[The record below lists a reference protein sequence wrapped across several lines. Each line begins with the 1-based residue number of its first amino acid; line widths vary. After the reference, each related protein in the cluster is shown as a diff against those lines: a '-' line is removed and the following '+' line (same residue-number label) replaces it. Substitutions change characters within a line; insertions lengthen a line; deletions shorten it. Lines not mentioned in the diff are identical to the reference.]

1 MNTLPSFAGG
11 PSEEQQMY
19 QQAKTNFITA
29 VLRKESGAVIGE
41 NEFNTEDKK
50 YFPQA
55 GDTAGVLK
63 QKQKARELAIEAMK
77 IQAGPGAKS
86 IKPSGQSNAPT
97 GAPPALPNASAN
109 NPLGLPGR

>member
-1 MNTLPSFAGG
+1 LPSFAGG

-29 VLRKESGAVIGE
+29 VLRKESGATIQPS
-41 NEFNTEDKK
+41 EFKTEDEK

-55 GDTAGVLK
+55 GDTSGVLK

-77 IQAGPGAKS
+77 IQAGPGSKN
-86 IKPSGQSNAPT
+86 I
-97 GAPPALPNASAN
+97 GAAQGEGSTSESD
-109 NPLGLPGR
+109 PLGIRK

>member
-11 PSEEQQMY
+11 PSEQQQMY

-29 VLRKESGAVIGE
+29 VLRKESGATIQPS
-41 NEFNTEDKK
+41 EFKTEDEK

-86 IKPSGQSNAPT
+86 IKPFNQSNAPSAT
-97 GAPPALPNASAN
+97 PSAVPNASAN